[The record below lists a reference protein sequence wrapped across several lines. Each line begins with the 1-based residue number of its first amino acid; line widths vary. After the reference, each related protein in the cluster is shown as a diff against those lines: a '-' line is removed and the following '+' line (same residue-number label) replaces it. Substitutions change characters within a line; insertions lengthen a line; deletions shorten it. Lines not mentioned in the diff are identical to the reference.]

1 MTTYYSEEH
10 EWVTVD
16 GDSATVG
23 ITNHAAE
30 SLGDIVF
37 LELKDSG
44 EQCSKGDEIGVI
56 ESVKAASEIYAPIS
70 GEIIEANTGLVDEPS
85 KVNENPEGDAW
96 LYKIKLSDSS
106 ELADLMD
113 KAKYDSF
120 IA

>member
-1 MTTYYSEEH
+1 MSTYYSEEH
-10 EWVTVD
+10 EWVTVN
-16 GDSATVG
+16 GDSATIG

-56 ESVKAASEIYAPIS
+56 ESVKAASEIYAPVS
-70 GEIIEANTGLVDEPS
+70 GEIVEANSGLVDEPS
-85 KVNENPEGDAW
+85 KINESPEGDAW

-106 ELADLMD
+106 ELAGLMD
-113 KAKYDSF
+113 KAAYEEFTS
-120 IA
+120 